1 MAGALSYAG
10 LLPLRRE
17 AANVSRRDSMKVSNT
32 LVNITSEN
40 PEKLMKFY
48 TDVVGLPKNPNMGDS
63 AVDAGGT
70 TLGFD
75 GHSKIQGATKEPER
89 VLIDFFVDD
98 IASEQKRL
106 EGAGVKFIRSQGKE
120 YWGGII
126 STFADPDGNLVQ
138 LIEYR
143 PEEPSSNGGSL

>member
-1 MAGALSYAG
+1 MLALC
-10 LLPLRRE
+10 RRQQE
-17 AANVSRRDSMKVSNT
+17 AAATPGAWDMKVSNT

-40 PEKLMKFY
+40 PERLMKFY
-48 TDVVGLPKNPNMGDS
+48 TEVVGLPKNPNMGDG

-75 GHSKIQGATKEPER
+75 GHSQIRGATKEPER

-98 IASEQKRL
+98 IATEQKRL
-106 EGAGVKFIRSQGKE
+106 EAAGVTFIRSQGKE

-143 PEEPSSNGGSL
+143 PEEASANGSGSL